1 MEPYYDGV
9 RHVLHQDDIDGI
21 SFLYPSGSEPIPTP
35 TPTPVPGETVGVTDI
50 NYAVYG
56 GKNNDKHL
64 DDTLTLWDDKENPV
78 AGVAVSITLNNITT
92 GDVWNGTGSTGSDGT
107 VVFSLKN
114 APTGCYTTTIIDVT
128 AEGLTWDSANPDL
141 GVCK

>member
-1 MEPYYDGV
+1 MEPYYDGL
-9 RHVLHQDDIDGI
+9 RRVLHQDDIDGI
-21 SFLYPSGSEPIPTP
+21 SFLYPSGSGLIPTP
-35 TPTPVPGETVGVTDI
+35 TPTPVPGETVSVTVI

-64 DDTLTLWDDKENPV
+64 DDTLTLIDDNGNPV
-78 AGVAVSITLNNITT
+78 AGVAVSITLINTIT
-92 GDVWNGTGSTGSDGT
+92 GDAWNGTGSTGSDGT

-114 APTGCYTTTIIDVT
+114 APAGCYTTSIIDVT
-128 AEGLTWDSANPDL
+128 AEGLTWDSVNPDQ